1 MDIGLIGNF
10 DYKNYLQSLKL
21 NGSRDIG
28 ENFFTSVN
36 EQIKNISQY
45 DNSSKSSEKKE
56 LCNLDIYNKV
66 KVSALE
72 IKLRTN
78 KICNVEQVSPD
89 KEIPNDKLKNIG
101 MTSFGLS
108 DTESQIVLASYV
120 KTSKE
125 DDPVVQVAYGHGDNR
140 KVYHVHV
147 NDVDISN
154 ASDLE
159 MFAFMSYEGY
169 KGRTAPNSIN
179 NYSAYKTMKADAGYG
194 MASTDENSFVNKKV
208 NADYLLEQIYDSL
221 KKRETEQEAKSFDV
235 CEYLLQMIKNR

>member
-1 MDIGLIGNF
+1 MDIGLI
-10 DYKNYLQSLKL
+10 DKLSYKNYLQSLKL
-21 NGSRDIG
+21 NGRKYVS

-45 DNSSKSSEKKE
+45 DNSFKIGEKKE
-56 LCNLDIYNKV
+56 LCNLEIYNKV
-66 KVSALE
+66 KLSALG

-78 KICNVEQVSPD
+78 KNAVEQVAPD

-125 DDPVVQVAYGHGDNR
+125 NDPVVQVAYGHGDNR

-147 NDVDISN
+147 NDVDTSN

-159 MFAFMSYEGY
+159 MFALMSYEGY
-169 KGRTAPNSIN
+169 KGRTAPDSIN

-194 MASTDENSFVNKKV
+194 MASADENSFVNKKV